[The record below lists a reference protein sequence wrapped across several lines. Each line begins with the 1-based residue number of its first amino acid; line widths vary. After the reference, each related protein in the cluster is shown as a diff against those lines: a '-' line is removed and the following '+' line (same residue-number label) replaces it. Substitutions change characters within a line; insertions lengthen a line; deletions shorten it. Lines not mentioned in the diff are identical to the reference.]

1 MRKLSAYAACAAL
14 GLAAGAAG
22 AQQAGSGADTAA
34 ASGDGGGT
42 PLPARV
48 ASNLE
53 QSDTVDATRIEVEP
67 VSDIAVELSGRVST
81 NGAKQEASVVAIRSD
96 DVQFVRNNL
105 EIDTG

>member
-1 MRKLSAYAACAAL
+1 MRKLSAYAACAAV

-34 ASGDGGGT
+34 ASGDGGA

-67 VSDIAVELSGRVST
+67 VSDIAVELSGRVPT
-81 NGAKQEASVVAIRSD
+81 NGAKQEASVVAIQSD

-105 EIDTG
+105 ETDAG